1 MRWLPGSLVPPNTSG
16 GGEYFLNERWVARG
30 LVLVVIGD
38 KWITPSGTRLMT
50 PVNNPGRTVG
60 PQGRSTGYGTTDAG
74 NANARMDSPFRL
86 RHSTTGYRSYF
97 GTCLARSTGL
107 SGNSFGRIFQ
117 DLDGFGTD
125 IAGNEAIYF
134 LNGSIALTKVSNLA
148 SSVRQARPTAATPLG
163 VWSSYGFSAR
173 FITGAACAA
182 GDILCYQNGRSAAVT
197 DTVPGQQYL
206 APSSQTITFGNRFV
220 DSARCWDGQHGILAV
235 FDSFLTDSEHQSL
248 HANPNQL
255 LVSSD
260 RGIWAPAVPTVVI
273 YRPGTD
279 ITTTDWT
286 AVPGPGFYTAID
298 EDVASNTDYI
308 QSPNRATP
316 DDRPFEAGLSSTMPA
331 GTWNVSIR
339 TERLAGIMGVRVE
352 LMDGT
357 TVTGTAQTNI
367 TLTGAQDYV
376 IPVTTTANS
385 TKVRIKVYDGGLP

>member
-16 GGEYFLNERWVARG
+16 GGVYFLNERWVARG
-30 LVLVVIGD
+30 LVALTLGGL
-38 KWITPSGTRLMT
+38 WLS
-50 PVNNPGRTVG
+50 PGRTVAVTQVG
-60 PQGRSTGYGTTDAG
+60 NPALRQGGRYGEATSFGSTLAG
-74 NANARMDSPFRL
+74 NTNSYLVSTERL
-86 RHSTTGYRSYF
+86 RYPPSGRRTYFVSFMAHSVTANFNRFFQHNAGS
-97 GTCLARSTGL
+97 GGDGAGL
-107 SGNSFGRIFQ
+107 EGSWA
-117 DLDGFGTD
+117 LDGAFS
-125 IAGNEAIYF
+125 YVF
-134 LNGSIALTKVSNLA
+134 SHGSAVAQCKS
-148 SSVRQARPTAATPLG
+148 TATLPLG
-163 VWSSYGFSAR
+163 RW
-173 FITGAACAA
+173 T
-182 GDILCYQNGRSAAVT
+182 SAAVSMVLDGT
-197 DTVPGQQYL
+197 NNWLTYVDGTRTPTIYNQAPAASGNQVPQISTIVAVGNRPSDSLRSFDGQIGVQAWFDTV
-206 APSSQTITFGNRFV
+206 
-220 DSARCWDGQHGILAV
+220 
-235 FDSFLTDSEHQSL
+235 LTDAEIASL

-260 RGIWAPAVPTVVI
+260 RGVWAPAVSTVVV

-316 DDRPFEAGLSSTMPA
+316 DDRPFEAGLSGTMPA
-331 GTWNVSIR
+331 GTWDVSIR

-352 LMDGT
+352 LMDGI

>member
-38 KWITPSGTRLMT
+38 KWITPSGTRIMT
-50 PVNNPGRTVG
+50 PVNNPARLVG
-60 PQGRSTGYGTTDAG
+60 PRGRVLGFGSIDAG
-74 NANARMDSPFRL
+74 NTTARMDGFYLPS
-86 RHSTTGYRSYF
+86 SKTGARSYF
-97 GTCLARSTGL
+97 GTMWARDTGL
-107 SGNSFGRIFQ
+107 NGLGRVFQ
-117 DLDGFGTD
+117 HSIGDALGE
-125 IAGNEAIYF
+125 AGNEAIYF
-134 LNGSIALTKVSNLA
+134 GNSTFFLSKVVSTSNALQVGVN
-148 SSVRQARPTAATPLG
+148 SSLVTVGRW
-163 VWSSYGFSAR
+163 VSYGFSCHFEGATDPSM
-173 FITGAACAA
+173 ITP
-182 GDILCYQNGRSAAVT
+182 YVNGLPATATTNNTGTGSHTLGIGGTTMV
-197 DTVPGQQYL
+197 
-206 APSSQTITFGNRFV
+206 FGNRPS
-220 DSARCWDGQHGILAV
+220 DSARSWNGQIGLTAV
-235 FDSFLTDSEHQSL
+235 FDARLTAAEQAVL

-260 RGIWAPAVPTVVI
+260 RGLWAPAVSTVVI

-298 EDVASNTDYI
+298 EDVASDTDYI

-316 DDRPFEAGLSSTMPA
+316 DDRPFEAGLSGTMPA
-331 GTWNVSIR
+331 GTWDVSIR
-339 TERLAGIMGVRVE
+339 TERLAGVMGVRVE